1 LGVSSWDVDVEI
13 HLGPE
18 RIFRE
23 FGHNLEHEYRDRPF
37 LTIPAKSSAGST
49 LETLNIIDGELPE
62 YNVLREAE
70 VGTLTYSRTLPN
82 TEWNALFLPFE
93 IPLSELEADYEVA
106 YFNDMHS
113 YDRNRDGEIDELEM
127 EIILI
132 DEGTLHANHPYFI
145 RATSDDAKDLD
156 LVLND
161 VTICET
167 ENAQLT
173 CSSVYTKFDLNG
185 SYAKKSA
192 AELEGCY
199 AISTEGVWAPLADGT
214 ALNPF
219 RFYLEITQLAGS
231 PVKVSSHALK
241 SIRIRLNGQGDTTDI
256 QEVPTTTTDAA
267 VYDLS
272 GRRVVNPGKGVYI
285 VNGKK
290 VMMK

>member
-1 LGVSSWDVDVEI
+1 M
-13 HLGPE
+13 
-18 RIFRE
+18 
-23 FGHNLEHEYRDRPF
+23 
-37 LTIPAKSSAGST
+37 
-49 LETLNIIDGELPE
+49 
-62 YNVLREAE
+62 
-70 VGTLTYSRTLPN
+70 GTLTNSRTLPN
-82 TEWNALFLPFE
+82 TEWNALYLPFE

-145 RATSDDAKDLD
+145 RATSDEAKDLE
-156 LVLND
+156 LELND